1 MSTTDKDIQTEE
13 MNFQLKAIELL
24 DSTLNHPGYI
34 LPKLT
39 TFHFDLNIEHKID
52 IDKKVIF
59 VINEI
64 QIFNEKRDFKLG
76 SVKVSCIFSIDNLG
90 NFVDSKLST
99 INLPEQFTT
108 VLNSLTISTTRG
120 IMFSQFKGTFLQ
132 HAYLPVID
140 PKSFVT
146 QAE

>member
-1 MSTTDKDIQTEE
+1 MNTQPKEL
-13 MNFQLKAIELL
+13 NFQLKAIELL
-24 DSTLNHPGYI
+24 DATLNHPGYE
-34 LPKLT
+34 LPEST
-39 TFHFDLNIEHKID
+39 IFHYDLSIEHKIN
-52 IDKKVIF
+52 IDEKVIF

-64 QIFNEKRDFKLG
+64 QILNEKRDFKLG
-76 SVKVSCIFSIDNLG
+76 SVKVSCVFSIENLD

-99 INLPEQFTT
+99 INLPEQFATI
-108 VLNSLTISTTRG
+108 LNSLTISTTRG

-140 PKSFVT
+140 PKSFVS